1 MAYAEW
7 KAGRHNEHCIFE
19 MFFRKCPFNG
29 KYAIFTGHDEVFEFL
44 KTYKFTKD
52 HLTYLKKVTMPH
64 AEQEFFDYLE
74 KLNCD
79 TIKVYGATD
88 GEIVFPD

>member
-19 MFFRKCPFNG
+19 MFLRKCPFNG

-44 KTYKFTKD
+44 KTYKFS
-52 HLTYLKKVTMPH
+52 
-64 AEQEFFDYLE
+64 
-74 KLNCD
+74 
-79 TIKVYGATD
+79 
-88 GEIVFPD
+88 

>member
-1 MAYAEW
+1 MDKKVQYDWMNPLLTDNYQITMAYAEW

-44 KTYKFTKD
+44 KTYKFTQE
-52 HLTYLKKVTMPH
+52 HL
-64 AEQEFFDYLE
+64 
-74 KLNCD
+74 
-79 TIKVYGATD
+79 
-88 GEIVFPD
+88 